1 MNFLA
6 HFALSSKN
14 QNLSIGS
21 FLGDF
26 VKGRLSGQYNREVEI
41 GIKLHRAV
49 DAYTD
54 RHLLTRLSRE
64 RFGTRFRRI
73 GGIMTDIAYDH
84 LLALSWDSFYDEP
97 LGSFSDRALKDVL
110 AYKSL
115 PRKAENLARIMLRK
129 NSLENYKDE
138 KFLREASLSLDKRL
152 KGRTP
157 IIEAPN
163 KIIAVKKELAS
174 DFKFF
179 YPQLMKFA
187 AEWLKKNDQTKET

>member
-1 MNFLA
+1 M
-6 HFALSSKN
+6 
-14 QNLSIGS
+14 
-21 FLGDF
+21 
-26 VKGRLSGQYNREVEI
+26 
-41 GIKLHRAV
+41 
-49 DAYTD
+49 
-54 RHLLTRLSRE
+54 
-64 RFGTRFRRI
+64 
-73 GGIMTDIAYDH
+73 
-84 LLALSWDSFYDEP
+84 ALSWDSFYDEP